1 MKLEFS
7 YSSEGDGLTFL
18 VASVQE
24 RLVFEN
30 REFVDP
36 RTASL
41 GVKRVYNANTYKKPE
56 PLTYIRFEL
65 LLPTTE
71 G

>member
-1 MKLEFS
+1 MPQDFAEFGFFS
-7 YSSEGDGLTFL
+7 PQGDGAD
-18 VASVQE
+18 VAKVY
-24 RLVFEN
+24 
-30 REFVDP
+30 
-36 RTASL
+36 TAV
-41 GVKRVYNANTYKKPE
+41 GYNTNTYKKPE